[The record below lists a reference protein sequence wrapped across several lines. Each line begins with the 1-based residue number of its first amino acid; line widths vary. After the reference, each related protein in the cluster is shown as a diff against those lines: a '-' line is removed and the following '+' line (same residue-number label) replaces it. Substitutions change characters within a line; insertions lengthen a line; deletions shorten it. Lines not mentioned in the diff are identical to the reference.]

1 MFILINIAIELI
13 VVTTDGAAATVHF
26 FTVCREFWPYRPP
39 TKDVI
44 HRSRKDIPEKGKA
57 D

>member
-26 FTVCREFWPYRPP
+26 FTVCREFRPYRPP